1 MNAHVQEAPVDP
13 FAERLNPAQYQ
24 AATYGAPSSAGFS
37 AGPLLIIAGAGTGK
51 TNTLAHRVAHLLLK
65 GVAPERILLL
75 TFTRRAAQ
83 EMLRR
88 AERIAALHIR
98 TSAAMR
104 RRALLWSGT
113 FHSIGNRLLREYAQ
127 VVGLEPSFSV
137 LDRGDAADLLDFL
150 RQELGLAK
158 KEKRF
163 PRKDTC
169 LAIYS
174 HRVNSRQP
182 LARTLEEVFPW
193 CSDWGDELTQLF
205 RRYVEVKHAQQL
217 LDYDDLLLYWHILVQ
232 EERVARD
239 IGGRFEHVLI
249 DEYQDTN
256 TLQAQIVFAMKP
268 NGVGVCVVGD
278 DAQAIYSF
286 RAATVDNILDFPD
299 RFTPPAQIVKLE
311 QNYRSVQPIL
321 DAANVL
327 MSDSAAAISEGAA
340 LGTARGQQAVVRHR
354 AGRPGAGALRRRAR
368 ARGARAGNA
377 VATSGRAGAQRAS
390 QRHARA
396 RAAPSQHSVRE
407 IRRPEVSR
415 SRAREGCARA
425 AALGGQSAQ
434 SHRRLSRPAA
444 AARRRAGDGR
454 SLPEGVRSERLRVA
468 DSGRVPHAGGG
479 GSRVVVADGAAC
491 RT

>member
-1 MNAHVQEAPVDP
+1 MNAHVQPVPADP
-13 FAERLNPAQYQ
+13 FAERLNPAQYR

-88 AERIAALHIR
+88 AVRICAEALRSDPHMSARGNAAR
-98 TSAAMR
+98 
-104 RRALLWSGT
+104 LLWSGT
-113 FHSIGNRLLREYAQ
+113 YHSIGNRLLREYAQ
-127 VVGLEPSFSV
+127 VVGLQPSFSV

-150 RQELGLAK
+150 RQDLGLAK

-182 LARTLEEVFPW
+182 LARTLEDVFPW

-232 EERVARD
+232 EERVARE

-249 DEYQDTN
+249 DE
-256 TLQAQIVFAMKP
+256 
-268 NGVGVCVVGD
+268 
-278 DAQAIYSF
+278 
-286 RAATVDNILDFPD
+286 
-299 RFTPPAQIVKLE
+299 
-311 QNYRSVQPIL
+311 
-321 DAANVL
+321 
-327 MSDSAAAISEGAA
+327 
-340 LGTARGQQAVVRHR
+340 
-354 AGRPGAGALRRRAR
+354 
-368 ARGARAGNA
+368 
-377 VATSGRAGAQRAS
+377 
-390 QRHARA
+390 
-396 RAAPSQHSVRE
+396 
-407 IRRPEVSR
+407 
-415 SRAREGCARA
+415 
-425 AALGGQSAQ
+425 
-434 SHRRLSRPAA
+434 
-444 AARRRAGDGR
+444 
-454 SLPEGVRSERLRVA
+454 
-468 DSGRVPHAGGG
+468 
-479 GSRVVVADGAAC
+479 
-491 RT
+491 

>member
-1 MNAHVQEAPVDP
+1 MDTQIDDDAAV
-13 FAERLNPAQYQ
+13 FGKRLNTAQRE
-24 AATYGAPSSAGFS
+24 AATFGTAVAQGIDC
-37 AGPLLIIAGAGTGK
+37 GPLLIIAGAGTGK

-88 AERIAALHIR
+88 AERIAR
-98 TSAAMR
+98 TLASAQR
-104 RRALLWSGT
+104 RVSVSSQRDALLWSGT
-113 FHSIGNRLLREYAQ
+113 YHSIGNRLLREYAQ

-182 LARTLEEVFPW
+182 LARTLEEFFPW
-193 CSDWGDELTQLF
+193 CSEWGDELTQLF

-232 EERVARD
+232 EPRLARD

-256 TLQAQIVFAMKP
+256 TLQAEIVLRDEAERRR
-268 NGVGVCVVGD
+268 C
-278 DAQAIYSF
+278 
-286 RAATVDNILDFPD
+286 
-299 RFTPPAQIVKLE
+299 
-311 QNYRSVQPIL
+311 
-321 DAANVL
+321 
-327 MSDSAAAISEGAA
+327 
-340 LGTARGQQAVVRHR
+340 
-354 AGRPGAGALRRRAR
+354 LRRR
-368 ARGARAGNA
+368 
-377 VATSGRAGAQRAS
+377 
-390 QRHARA
+390 
-396 RAAPSQHSVRE
+396 
-407 IRRPEVSR
+407 
-415 SRAREGCARA
+415 
-425 AALGGQSAQ
+425 
-434 SHRRLSRPAA
+434 
-444 AARRRAGDGR
+444 RRRAGDLLVSRRDRRQHPGFSAAASRRRRR
-454 SLPEGVRSERLRVA
+454 SSSWSRTIARCNRSSTR
-468 DSGRVPHAGGG
+468 
-479 GSRVVVADGAAC
+479 
-491 RT
+491 RTC